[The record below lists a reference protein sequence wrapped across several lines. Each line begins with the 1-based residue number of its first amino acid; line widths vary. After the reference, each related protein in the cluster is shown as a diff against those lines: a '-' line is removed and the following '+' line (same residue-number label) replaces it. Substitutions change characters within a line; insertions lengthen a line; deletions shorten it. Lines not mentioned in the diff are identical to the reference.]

1 MSAALDLN
9 STADISDTLTLSKGS
24 GTGLSVTSDATIG
37 GTLGVTGITTM
48 SAALDLN
55 STADISDTLTLSKG
69 SGTGLSVTS
78 DATVGGT
85 LGVTGLSTLTAGAK
99 IPDNQALTLGTDDD
113 ITIKYDETTN
123 AVSYTHLR
131 AHETV

>member
-1 MSAALDLN
+1 
-9 STADISDTLTLSKGS
+9 
-24 GTGLSVTSDATIG
+24 
-37 GTLGVTGITTM
+37 M

-85 LGVTGLSTLTAGAK
+85 NRVTGLCTLTAGAK
-99 IPDNQALTLGTDDD
+99 LDNQTLTLGTDDD
-113 ITIKYDETTN
+113 ITIKYDEATN
-123 AVSYTHLR
+123 DSMNLPLMLQDKV
-131 AHETV
+131 